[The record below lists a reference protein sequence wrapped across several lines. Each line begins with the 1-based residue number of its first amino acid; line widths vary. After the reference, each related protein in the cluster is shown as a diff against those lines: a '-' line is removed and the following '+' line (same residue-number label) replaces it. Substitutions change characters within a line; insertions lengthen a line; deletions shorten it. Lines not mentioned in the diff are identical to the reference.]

1 MPTKHERI
9 QASAAAA
16 ESIDNLIIQQNNAKL
31 IEERMGNAILV
42 ALERIGLKCE
52 GYAKGLCP
60 VDTGRLRNSIT
71 HVISNNEDAVY
82 VGTNV
87 EYARAVEFGTS
98 RQKAQPYLRPAAN
111 NHVSEY
117 RNILRREL
125 GGS

>member
-16 ESIDNLIIQQNNAKL
+16 ETTDNLIIQQNNAKL
-31 IEERMGNAILV
+31 IKESMGNAILV

-71 HVISNNEDAVY
+71 HAISNNEEAVY
-82 VGTNV
+82 VGSNV
-87 EYARAVEFGTS
+87 EYAKYVELS
-98 RQKAQPYLRPAAN
+98 AKHAQPFLRPAAN

-117 RNILRREL
+117 RDILRKEL
-125 GGS
+125 SGS